1 MVVGLTGGIASGKSL
16 VAHYLKE
23 LGAKLIDADEISREI
38 VRPGMPAYQEILQVF
53 GKGILNQDGT
63 IDRKGLGKV
72 VFSNPELLK
81 RLNEITHPRI
91 LEEVRRRI
99 GEAKKDQAIIVVDV
113 ALLFEV
119 GLHREMDRVIVAYVD
134 KETQI
139 KRLMER
145 DGLTEGEARLRLSAQ
160 MPLEEKLKYAHFIID
175 NSIGMEETRR
185 QVEEVFKE
193 LKRC

>member
-1 MVVGLTGGIASGKSL
+1 MVVGLTGGVASGKSL

-81 RLNEITHPRI
+81 RLNEITHPGI
-91 LEEVRRRI
+91 LEEVRRRV
-99 GEAKKDQAIIVVDV
+99 GEAKKDQAIIVVDA
-113 ALLFEV
+113 ALLIEV
-119 GLHREMDRVIVAYVD
+119 GLHREMDRVIVVYVD
-134 KETQI
+134 EETQI

-145 DGLTEGEARLRLSAQ
+145 DGLTEGEAKLRLSAQ
-160 MPLEEKLKYAHFIID
+160 MPLKEKLKDAHFIID

>member
-23 LGAKLIDADEISREI
+23 LGAHLVDADEISREI
-38 VRPGMPAYQEILQVF
+38 VRPGMLAYQEILQVF

-81 RLNEITHPRI
+81 RLNEITHPGI

-99 GEAKKDQAIIVVDV
+99 EEAKKGQAIIVVDA
-113 ALLFEV
+113 ALLIEV
-119 GLHREMDRVIVAYVD
+119 GLHREMDRVIVAYVGE
-134 KETQI
+134 ETQI

-145 DGLTEGEARLRLSAQ
+145 DGLTEGEAKLRLSAQ
-160 MPLEEKLKYAHFIID
+160 MPLKEKLKYAHFIID

>member
-1 MVVGLTGGIASGKSL
+1 LVVGLTGGIASGKSL